1 MQNSFSKSRKRAIKI
16 YLGKS
21 SIPKQKQV
29 RSLHKTLPI
38 FKYNLKAVLNGIY
51 YSNGYLKS
59 FNCKKLYKLI
69 LIILI
74 PNFLQYQ
81 FYPQL
86 RVYKTNQY

>member
-38 FKYNLKAVLNGIY
+38 FKYNLKAVLMVPT
-51 YSNGYLKS
+51 
-59 FNCKKLYKLI
+59 
-69 LIILI
+69 I
-74 PNFLQYQ
+74 PM
-81 FYPQL
+81 
-86 RVYKTNQY
+86 VI

>member
-38 FKYNLKAVLNGIY
+38 FKYNLKAVLNGTY

-74 PNFLQYQ
+74 PNFFAISIL
-81 FYPQL
+81 PSTKSL
-86 RVYKTNQY
+86 